1 MKNKSFRPFWWQY
14 LLLGLTV
21 LLIFTQS
28 AMSPRISSSESGF
41 VTRILYPILLRILGP
56 EADLEHF
63 VRKAGHFTEFF
74 LLGLQLCLIWLR
86 IWRYIPQRPSDAG
99 PDRPGLLTSY
109 PAFIPRAVCPTFGLT
124 FACSSGV
131 SWLIAFLDETVQIF
145 SGRGPMIQDVWLDL
159 AGALCAILL
168 VLLVYAL
175 RQKSR

>member
-1 MKNKSFRPFWWQY
+1 MAKK
-14 LLLGLTV
+14 LTPGRIIQLV
-21 LLIFTQS
+21 LLVLTICLIWTQS
-28 AMSPRISSSESGF
+28 MLGPQTSSSESGF

-86 IWRYIPQRPSDAG
+86 VWRFIPQRPSDMG

-109 PAFIPRAVCPTFGLT
+109 PAFVPRALWPTFGLT
-124 FACSSGV
+124 LACSSGCA
-131 SWLIAFLDETVQIF
+131 WLVAFLDETIQIF

-168 VLLVYAL
+168 VLLIYVL